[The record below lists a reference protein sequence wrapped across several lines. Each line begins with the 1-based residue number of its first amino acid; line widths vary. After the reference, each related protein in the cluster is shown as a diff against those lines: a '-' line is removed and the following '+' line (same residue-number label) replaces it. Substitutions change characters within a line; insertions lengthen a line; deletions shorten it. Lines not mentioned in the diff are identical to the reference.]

1 MTAAATLKAAQEAGV
16 TVHVEGAHLVL
27 EARRRPPPAI
37 LQALSR
43 SKAGIISLLRRSDS
57 WSAEDWRAF
66 FVERASIAEFD
77 GGLGR
82 REAEI
87 QAFQCCVTEWR
98 IRNPD
103 SGAAEGIGALSA
115 IGINSRRSPEDFGKS
130 GGH

>member
-1 MTAAATLKAAQEAGV
+1 MAAATLKAAEAAGV

-27 EARRRPPPAI
+27 EALRRPPPAI
-37 LQALSR
+37 LQALSQ
-43 SKAGIISLLRRSDS
+43 SKAGIISFLRGSDS

-82 REAEI
+82 RDAEI
-87 QAFQCCVTEWR
+87 QAFECCVTQWR

-103 SGAAEGIGALSA
+103 GGAAEGIAALSGM
-115 IGINSRRSPEDFGKS
+115 GINSRPSPEDFGKS